1 MKPTGKKTIHIG
13 CGATVALA
21 LTLCV
26 FAFLYISGKRAGQ
39 SREAASPGEMI
50 DAGGMAFHA
59 VRMGEGA
66 PLVVLESGLCASS
79 LEWLPVQRDIARFA
93 PVMAYDRAGYGSSPE
108 AEGPRT
114 ADVAAHGL
122 RALLDAVG
130 AKGPVVIVGH
140 DAGALYA
147 LRFTTRHPSMVRG
160 LVLVDPF
167 PDDMPKYKSELEA
180 AVYRNFIDRAWIYK
194 TGRAVANAGIVRALK
209 ITPYLH
215 APAEIRPFMVDFFS
229 DPATYDT
236 ALAEY
241 RALFASSAVSMPVV
255 QPRMSVTLIRPSREK
270 YLEHMLFFGVPVVE
284 ARKIEALRDAQD
296 RRLLA
301 RSIAPLR
308 VESNQATSNVHLED
322 PAVIVDTVRN
332 MLGR

>member
-1 MKPTGKKTIHIG
+1 MKPTRKKTILLG

-21 LTLCV
+21 VMLCV
-26 FAFLYISGKRAGQ
+26 FAFLYVSGKRTGQ
-39 SREAASPGEMI
+39 SRDAVSPGETI
-50 DAGGMAFHA
+50 DARGMAFHA

-93 PVMAYDRAGYGSSPE
+93 PVIAYDRAGYGSSPK
-108 AEGPRT
+108 AEEPRT
-114 ADVAAHGL
+114 ADAAADGL
-122 RALLDAVG
+122 CALLTAAG
-130 AKGPVVIVGH
+130 AKRPVVLVGH

-147 LRFTTRHPSMVRG
+147 LRFAARHPSLVRG

-167 PDDMPKYKSELEA
+167 PDDIPKYKSELEA

-194 TGRAVANAGIVRALK
+194 TGRAAANAGIVRALK
-209 ITPYLH
+209 ITPYLR
-215 APAEIRPFMVDFFS
+215 APAEIRPFMVDFFA
-229 DPATYDT
+229 DPVTYDT

-241 RALFASSAVSMPVV
+241 RALSAPSGAFIPPGVPV
-255 QPRMSVTLIRPSREK
+255 TIIRPSREK

-284 ARKIEALRDAQD
+284 ARKIEVLRDAQD

-308 VESNQATSNVHLED
+308 VESNRATSNVHLED
-322 PAVIVDTVRN
+322 PDVIVDVVRR
-332 MLGR
+332 MLGK

>member
-1 MKPTGKKTIHIG
+1 MKPTGKKTIILA

-26 FAFLYISGKRAGQ
+26 FAFLYVSGKRAGQ
-39 SREAASPGEMI
+39 GSEAASPGEML

-93 PVMAYDRAGYGSSPE
+93 PVMAYDRAGYGASPK

-114 ADVAAHGL
+114 ADAAVDGL
-122 RALLDAVG
+122 RALLDSVG
-130 AKGPVVIVGH
+130 AKRPVVIVGH

-147 LRFTTRHPSMVRG
+147 LRFAARHPSMVRG

-167 PDDMPKYKSELEA
+167 PDDTPKYKSELEA
-180 AVYRNFIDRAWIYK
+180 AVYRNFIDRAWLYK
-194 TGRAVANAGIVRALK
+194 AGRAAAGAGIVRALK
-209 ITPYLH
+209 ITPYLR

-241 RALFASSAVSMPVV
+241 RALSAPSARPGFAPARVPV
-255 QPRMSVTLIRPSREK
+255 TIIRPSREK
-270 YLEHMLFFGVPVVE
+270 YLDHMLFFGVPVVE
-284 ARKIEALRDAQD
+284 ARKIEVLRDAQD
-296 RRLLA
+296 GRLLS
-301 RSIAPLR
+301 RSIAPLW
-308 VESNQATSNVHLED
+308 VESNQATSTVHLED
-322 PAVIVDTVRN
+322 PAVIVDAVRKII
-332 MLGR
+332 GK